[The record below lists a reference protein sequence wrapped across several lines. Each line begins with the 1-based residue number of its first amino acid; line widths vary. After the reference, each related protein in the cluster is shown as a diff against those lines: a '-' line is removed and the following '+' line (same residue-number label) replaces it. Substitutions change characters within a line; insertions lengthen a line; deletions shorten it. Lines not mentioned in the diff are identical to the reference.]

1 MFETIEKYRTYLKED
16 HEQSFVALSGKGSV
30 FISCPHAVSQLRNG
44 AIKSA
49 EPETGVIA
57 FALNELYKYPAIIKT
72 SNKDDDANYDE
83 VSPYKDECIRQIN
96 EKNYKCLLD
105 LHLLNSTRAMNINI
119 GTRGGQNIKDKQI
132 LNKVINV
139 FLKYGFTSVTID
151 KPFGAFNPNTVSTY
165 VNKNTH
171 IDTLQIEINSK
182 LVYDKKNH
190 DYKNTKIVKMIE
202 ALNEIIIELNSYYE
216 KQK

>member
-1 MFETIEKYRTYLKED
+1 MLETIEKYREYLKED
-16 HEQSFVALSGKGSV
+16 HEQSFVVLSGKGNV

-44 AIKSA
+44 VIKSA

-57 FALNELYKYPAIIKT
+57 FTLNELYKFPAIIKT
-72 SNKDDDANYDE
+72 SNKDDDANYDK
-83 VSPYKDECIRQIN
+83 VSPYKDECVKQIN
-96 EKNYKCLLD
+96 ENNYKCLLD
-105 LHLLNSTRAMNINI
+105 LHLLNASRAMDINI

-139 FLKYGFTSVTID
+139 FLKHGFTSVTID

-165 VNKNTH
+165 VNKKAH

-190 DYKNTKIVKMIE
+190 DYKNTKNVKMIE
-202 ALNEIIIELNSYYE
+202 ALNEIVVELNKYYE
-216 KQK
+216 K